1 MRLILASS
9 SPRRS
14 ELLKR
19 AGLKFEV
26 YVPSVDESSVSRD
39 DAGELALLRARLKA
53 GCAASELSRL
63 GRGDFIVLGADTVVE
78 RSGEIFPKPK
88 DEADALGML
97 MRLSAGAHNVYTGV
111 CFVSSNNTACERIV
125 RSVVTFGEFE
135 REPLERYVKSGKAFG
150 KAGAYGIQDE
160 ELGFLIK
167 KTDGARDNV
176 IGLPVATVTEM
187 LKEKSKWRQWK

>member
-53 GCAASELSRL
+53 GCEASELSRF
-63 GRGDFIVLGADTVVE
+63 GRGDFIVLGADSVVE
-78 RSGEIFPKPK
+78 RAGEIFP
-88 DEADALGML
+88 
-97 MRLSAGAHNVYTGV
+97 
-111 CFVSSNNTACERIV
+111 
-125 RSVVTFGEFE
+125 
-135 REPLERYVKSGKAFG
+135 
-150 KAGAYGIQDE
+150 
-160 ELGFLIK
+160 
-167 KTDGARDNV
+167 
-176 IGLPVATVTEM
+176 
-187 LKEKSKWRQWK
+187 